1 MTLAALAS
9 LLRHT
14 PGLCRRRW
22 EEGSCTSAVVIL
34 LAVAKQIAKD
44 RMSFRVFGMV
54 LENTLGLRLL
64 CLPVYTAK
72 HPVAQLTGGV

>member
-54 LENTLGLRLL
+54 AGEYPRPSGCCACLSIQPNTLS
-64 CLPVYTAK
+64 
-72 HPVAQLTGGV
+72 HN